1 MAKLIQSLRGMNDI
15 LPPKTAQWQ
24 QLEAEI
30 RSVLNQYGYEEIRT
44 PLLEATELFKRTIG
58 DVTDIVEKEMYT
70 FEDRNG
76 DLVSLRP
83 EGTASVVRAGIEG
96 NLLFG
101 QIRRLWYMGPM
112 FRHEKPQS
120 ERYRQFHQV
129 GVETFGMAGPEIDAE
144 LILMCQRLWRRLGLT
159 KVQLQINS
167 LGTPA
172 ARQAYRAALVEY
184 FGHYTA
190 GLDDDSRRRLQT
202 NPLRILDSKDP
213 GTQAI
218 VAGAPR
224 LSAHL
229 DDEAARDFEAFQRL
243 LDELQV
249 PYEVNPR
256 LVRGLDYYNKT
267 VFEWVTDELGAQ
279 GTLCAGGRYDGL
291 VGQLG
296 GRDTPAIGFAV
307 GLERVLAL
315 QAKQAKLNAV
325 IAPQVYIAP
334 VGEQANRA
342 ALRLAETLREQR
354 PWTVL
359 CDCTGGSF
367 KSQLKRADKSN
378 AAVAL
383 VLGERE
389 VAEGVVGLKLLR
401 CDTAQRDVK
410 VEELMADLDQL
421 EQQGIFEGSNPA
433 V

>member
-1 MAKLIQSLRGMNDI
+1 MAKLLQSLRGMNDI
-15 LPPKTAQWQ
+15 LPPKTTQWQ
-24 QLEAEI
+24 QLEAEF
-30 RSVLNQYGYEEIRT
+30 REVLQQYGYEEIRT
-44 PLLEATELFKRTIG
+44 PILETTELFKRTIG
-58 DVTDIVEKEMYT
+58 EVTDIVEKEMYT
-70 FEDRNG
+70 FVDRNG
-76 DLVSLRP
+76 DSVSLRP
-83 EGTASVVRAGIEG
+83 EGTASVVRAGLEG
-96 NLLFG
+96 NLFFG

-112 FRHEKPQS
+112 FRHERPQS

-144 LILMCQRLWRRLGLT
+144 LIVMCQRLWRRLGLAN
-159 KVQLQINS
+159 VRLQINS
-167 LGTPA
+167 LGTA
-172 ARQAYRAALVEY
+172 TARQAYRAALVEY
-184 FGHYTA
+184 LGHHTA
-190 GLDDDSRRRLQT
+190 NLDDDSRRRLVT

-224 LSAHL
+224 LSTYLDEEASRHFDAFQQLL
-229 DDEAARDFEAFQRL
+229 DDL
-243 LDELQV
+243 KV

-296 GRDTPAIGFAV
+296 GRDTAAVGFAV

-315 QAKQAKLNAV
+315 CIKQAKLSAV
-325 IAPQVYIAP
+325 KSPQLYIAP
-334 VGEQANRA
+334 VGVVATRA

-359 CDCTGGSF
+359 CDCAGGNF

-389 VAEGVVGLKLLR
+389 VSEDVVGVKLLR
-401 CDTAQRDVK
+401 RGTAQRDVK
-410 VEELMADLDQL
+410 LAELIAYLDQL
-421 EQQGIFEGSNPA
+421 EREGVFEVLDPA
-433 V
+433 